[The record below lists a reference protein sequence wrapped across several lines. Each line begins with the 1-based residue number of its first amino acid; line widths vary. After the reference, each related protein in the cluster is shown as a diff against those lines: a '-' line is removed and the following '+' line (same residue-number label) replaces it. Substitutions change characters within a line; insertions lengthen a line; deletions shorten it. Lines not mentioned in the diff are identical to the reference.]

1 MEVWRIILYAVA
13 ALLAIRSL
21 TALMTAYRNRLLWEL
36 RQREEREQK
45 AAKKQAMTGK
55 VPS

>member
-21 TALMTAYRNRLLWEL
+21 TALMTAHRNRLLWEQ
-36 RQREEREQK
+36 RQREEQEQK
-45 AAKKQAMTGK
+45 AAKKAIARK
-55 VPS
+55 AAS